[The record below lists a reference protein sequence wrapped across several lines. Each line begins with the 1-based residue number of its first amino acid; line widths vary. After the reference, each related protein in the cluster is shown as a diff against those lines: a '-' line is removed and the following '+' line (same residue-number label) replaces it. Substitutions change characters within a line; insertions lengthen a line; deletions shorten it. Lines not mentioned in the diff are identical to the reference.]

1 MKALLYSY
9 SNTDGEAPP
18 SIHVGDSSSTSS
30 HAAAV
35 HRVRWQCAGACG
47 EGDAGLPTW
56 TLASGD
62 RATDQVSAPEGGR
75 RAARGG
81 PSHRRGRLHQHTSK
95 QEKSSGTGG
104 RSCS

>member
-9 SNTDGEAPP
+9 SNTDGEAPRP
-18 SIHVGDSSSTSS
+18 HPCGGLIKPRGRGASS
-30 HAAAV
+30 ALAV
-35 HRVRWQCAGACG
+35 RACG